1 MEQKIELNPK
11 YNFNEFLLSIYEFFF
26 VSKFMNWLIMLN
38 MIVIFINIIENNIDV
53 FLSSIIFNIFIIIV
67 PYIKAK
73 QIYDYE
79 KKKENKI
86 IVTNDMFY
94 FVNEFG
100 QCKMRWIEVSHMY
113 NFKNQYIICTKEKS
127 MVIVPKN
134 TFETK
139 EKLVEF
145 NKCIEKNIKK
155 NNGYVI
161 NGEKI
166 FMKNFIICTGTM
178 GFSFLCMCIIS
189 IMNII

>member
-1 MEQKIELNPK
+1 MEQKIELNLK

-38 MIVIFINIIENNIDV
+38 MIVIFINIIESNIDV
-53 FLSSIIFNIFIIIV
+53 FVSSVIFNIFIIIV

-73 QIYDYE
+73 QIYDDE
-79 KKKENKI
+79 KTRENKV

-94 FVNEFG
+94 FINEFG
-100 QCKMRWIEVSHMY
+100 QFKMRWIEVSHMY
-113 NFKNQYIICTKEKS
+113 NFKNQYIVCTKEKS
-127 MVIVPKN
+127 MVIVPKH

-139 EKLVEF
+139 EKLIEF

-155 NNGYVI
+155 NNGYVT

-166 FMKNFIICTGTM
+166 FIKNLIICIGIM

-189 IMNII
+189 IMNIM